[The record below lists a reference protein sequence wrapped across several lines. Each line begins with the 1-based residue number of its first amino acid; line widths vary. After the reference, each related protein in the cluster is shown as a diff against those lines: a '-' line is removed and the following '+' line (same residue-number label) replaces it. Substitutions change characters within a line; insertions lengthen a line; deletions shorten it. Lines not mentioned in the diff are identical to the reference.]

1 MTKCLQIAPAHSAAP
16 HCDRCDAIVYGR
28 AYGAHMNFSTS
39 FRDDQRSAAAR
50 WKAGTS
56 SLPEAARPA
65 APYVGKENRVGTV
78 AYDFCLPPAFASY
91 NLLPDARDPALS
103 LFAELRIPW
112 HAGVDVGPSNHLL
125 SSQVQ
130 CANALMPMV
139 DDPDRIVRAFG
150 GVLDIDEVLEIEPE
164 RFLTFEYIGPTD
176 YFIESPGRERVRGA
190 HSTSVDAAF
199 RYRNSNG
206 EVEIALVE
214 WKYVEEYRTARRPEP
229 AKDATR
235 RRRYFAAW
243 SDPAGPVRDDLLPFE
258 DVLDEPF
265 YQLVRQQLLAH
276 QLEKNRVL
284 DADVVR
290 VVHVHPAANDAYQQS
305 LVRDSHRALGETVD
319 QVWQQLLRSPDR
331 FLVMDSD
338 AFLDPT
344 VTSPEYVHRYA
355 SDVAF
360 NTEDLY
366 ALKEADSSD
375 SLTFQLFEYDDGTAI
390 VDEVGVTLWMG
401 SEYEYLGYPLRL
413 SELRDLAERM
423 EAEEERRQ
431 QGVTAD
437 RQR

>member
-1 MTKCLQIAPAHSAAP
+1 MS
-16 HCDRCDAIVYGR
+16 R
-28 AYGAHMNFSTS
+28 STS

-50 WKAGTS
+50 WKAATS
-56 SLPEAARPA
+56 TLPEPARAA
-65 APYVGKENRVGTV
+65 APYVSKDGTVGRV
-78 AYDFCLPPAFASY
+78 AYDFCLPPSFASY

-103 LFAELRIPW
+103 LFAELGIRW
-112 HAGVDVGPSNHLL
+112 HASAGEGPSNHLL

-130 CANALMPMV
+130 CANALVPMA
-139 DDPDRIVRAFG
+139 DDPERIIRVFG
-150 GVLDIDEVLEIEPE
+150 GVLDIDHVLEIEPG

-176 YFIESPGRERVRGA
+176 YFNESPGRERVRGA
-190 HSTSVDAAF
+190 HCTSVDAAI
-199 RYRNSNG
+199 RYRTPKG
-206 EVEIALVE
+206 AIELALVE

-276 QLEKNRVL
+276 QLEVGGVAG
-284 DADVVR
+284 ADVVR

-344 VTSPEYVHRYA
+344 VTSPEYVNRYA

-366 ALKEADSSD
+366 ALTEADSSD
-375 SLTFQLFEYDDGTAI
+375 SLTFQLFEYDDGTAV

-413 SELRDLAERM
+413 SELRDHSERM

-431 QGVTAD
+431 QGVNAD